1 MPPCLCAVE
10 LEGLVDRV
18 NASLDPHEQ
27 MKFVV
32 VVQNPWTIDNGMLTP
47 TMKIRRSV
55 VESKYEPMV
64 ERWFKSGQRVI
75 WEQ

>member
-1 MPPCLCAVE
+1 
-10 LEGLVDRV
+10 
-18 NASLDPHEQ
+18 